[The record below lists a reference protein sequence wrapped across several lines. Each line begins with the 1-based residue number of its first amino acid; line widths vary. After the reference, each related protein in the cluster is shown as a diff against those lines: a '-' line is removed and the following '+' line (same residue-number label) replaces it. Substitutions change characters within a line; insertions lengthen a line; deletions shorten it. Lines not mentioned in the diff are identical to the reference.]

1 MTTATEREI
10 LNRGRRSRVTD
21 WPMLHD
27 CMFAQ
32 LLLDQPVPYGLT
44 VLGLATALQH
54 RMEEQS

>member
-1 MTTATEREI
+1 
-10 LNRGRRSRVTD
+10 
-21 WPMLHD
+21 MLHD